1 MNTAL
6 ARRNPHD
13 ANILSVRSLTTADLG
28 SLRARVTRDPIKRI
42 RDRHHHIA
50 WLIALGKAHTDI
62 AIECRISPVRISL
75 YLRDP
80 AFVEIVELKRAEI
93 SVSRREVV
101 DALTAKSTEAMHLAE
116 DEVINRL
123 KTDTASIHIRDLNR
137 ITTDR
142 MDRFG
147 YGKHTT
153 SDNRN
158 VNVNFATN
166 LEAAIARSRKVG

>member
-1 MNTAL
+1 MNTAIALRHPADPEILEVRPL
-6 ARRNPHD
+6 AT
-13 ANILSVRSLTTADLG
+13 SDLA
-28 SLRARVTRDPIKRI
+28 SLRTRVARDPIKRI

-50 WLIALGKAHTDI
+50 WLLALGKTHWEI
-62 AIECRISPVRISL
+62 AAECRISPSRISL

-80 AFVEIVELKRAEI
+80 AFMEIVELKRRE
-93 SVSRREVV
+93 VQESRREVV

-116 DEVINRL
+116 DEVIRRV
-123 KTDTASIHIRDLNR
+123 KDDPSSIHIRDLNR

-158 VNVNFATN
+158 INLNFAAN
-166 LEAAIARSRKVG
+166 LEAAIARSRKAS